1 MDYNQMTNSEQEA
14 RSLQP
19 ARKSAPQSSEID
31 LMELFMTV
39 LTHWWQILLAAV
51 LCGALTFGYTY
62 YRIVP
67 QYRATSKIFVASSSS
82 ASALLTSS
90 DLSWGTNSKAD
101 YSQLLKSR
109 PLLEQVID
117 AIGSE
122 RTTEQ
127 LQSMITIGM
136 QTDTRI
142 LSISATS
149 PYPTEAADIANELAK
164 QCRTFLPEV
173 MKLEAPS
180 FYETALVPT
189 NKISPSYT
197 RNTMMGA
204 LAGAALCI
212 GFYVLL
218 FLLND
223 SITNPDDV
231 LKYVGMQPLA
241 TIPEV
246 ETVAS
251 KSGHK
256 KGKKKDNIEI
266 ENDGGESG
274 EILEALLT
282 QKIHENEQ
290 QKGGAS
296 K

>member
-1 MDYNQMTNSEQEA
+1 MDNYQFSNPEQNS
-14 RSLQP
+14 RSLQLTN
-19 ARKSAPQSSEID
+19 RGQNQTESID
-31 LMELFMTV
+31 LLELMMT
-39 LTHWWQILLAAV
+39 LLNHWWQILLAAV

-62 YRIVP
+62 YRIIP
-67 QYRATSKIFVASSSS
+67 MYRATSKIFIASSSS

-90 DLSWGTNSKAD
+90 DLSWGNNTKGD

-109 PLLEQVID
+109 ALLEQVAENLGSSRSASQLAGMIS
-117 AIGSE
+117 IG
-122 RTTEQ
+122 T
-127 LQSMITIGM
+127 
-136 QTDTRI
+136 QTDTHI
-142 LSISATS
+142 LTISVTS

-180 FYETALVPT
+180 FYESALVPA

-204 LAGAALCI
+204 LVGVVLCG

-251 KSGHK
+251 KNGHK

-266 ENDGGESG
+266 ETDGGESG
-274 EILEALLT
+274 EMLEALLT

>member
-31 LMELFMTV
+31 VMELFMTV

-62 YRIVP
+62 YRIIP
-67 QYRATSKIFVASSSS
+67 MYRATSKIFIASSSS

-90 DLSWGTNSKAD
+90 DLSWGNNTKGD

-109 PLLEQVID
+109 ALLEQVAENLGSSRSASQLAGMIS
-117 AIGSE
+117 IG
-122 RTTEQ
+122 T
-127 LQSMITIGM
+127 
-136 QTDTRI
+136 QTDTHI
-142 LSISATS
+142 LTISVTS

-180 FYETALVPT
+180 FYESALVPA

-197 RNTMMGA
+197 RNTLMGA
-204 LAGAALCI
+204 MVGAVICG
-212 GFYVLL
+212 GFFILL
-218 FLLND
+218 VLLND
-223 SITNPDDV
+223 SITTPDDL
-231 LKYVGMQPLA
+231 LKYTGGQPLA

-246 ETVAS
+246 ETVNT
-251 KSGHK
+251 KNTHK
-256 KGKKKDNIEI
+256 KSRKKEQPMPVSED
-266 ENDGGESG
+266 DSG
-274 EILEALLT
+274 TKLEELLT
-282 QKIHENEQ
+282 KKIRENEAGM
-290 QKGGAS
+290 GGDS